1 MSREIEEKIQ
11 RLEQIRQDVKLGS
24 YLNPFK
30 AREHI
35 TFLLSLLDELTDALF
50 KIHQA
55 VQEVR
60 RNDTNLDSQDPKTP
74 DPLPS

>member
-1 MSREIEEKIQ
+1 LPQEVEKKIQ
-11 RLEQIRQDVKLGS
+11 MLEQIRNDMNLGS

-35 TFLLSLLDELTDALF
+35 LFLLDLLDELTDALF
-50 KIHQA
+50 LIHA
-55 VQEVR
+55 AIQEKKA
-60 RNDTNLDSQDPKTP
+60 NDTNLDSQDPKTP